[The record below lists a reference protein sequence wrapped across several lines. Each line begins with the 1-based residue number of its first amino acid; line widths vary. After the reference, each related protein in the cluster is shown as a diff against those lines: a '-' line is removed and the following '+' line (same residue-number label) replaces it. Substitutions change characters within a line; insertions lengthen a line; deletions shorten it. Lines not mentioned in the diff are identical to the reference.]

1 MLIQKIFHLP
11 HSLEETRRRL
21 HQLGGG
27 SGAQEGAAWQEAAPE
42 RTHLELHSD
51 TGFEADCEVELLP
64 TRSPSQIL
72 FRSIN
77 SDIKF
82 TGLLEMFSIRSQF
95 TEIELTLDY
104 APESSTPVYTRT
116 ELEALLHAQL
126 KQLQG
131 RLHEPQLSAVH
142 CN

>member
-21 HQLGGG
+21 QQFGGCA
-27 SGAQEGAAWQEAAPE
+27 GAQEGVAWQEASPG
-42 RTHLELHSD
+42 RTHLEIHSE
-51 TGFEADCEVELLP
+51 TGFEADCELERLP

-72 FRSIN
+72 FRSTNGDPKLTVLI
-77 SDIKF
+77 
-82 TGLLEMFSIRSQF
+82 EMFSIRSQF

-104 APESSTPVYTRT
+104 PHESSTPGQTSK
-116 ELEALLHAQL
+116 ELEALLNAQL
-126 KQLQG
+126 KQLQA
-131 RLHEPQLSAVH
+131 RLHETQLCATH